1 MKKRLFILGIAIIFF
16 LFLFIL
22 LYFTV
27 TFEITLQA
35 EGNGTLQAETLRVH
49 LLGSVRIRTVPNIE
63 HGENTVL
70 QSITVNGKDMT
81 DKVRFGTLHLRFIFG
96 NQTVCARFQT
106 TDEPVRA
113 NAAVFV

>member
-1 MKKRLFILGIAIIFF
+1 MKRRFLILCTALILILSLFII
-16 LFLFIL
+16 

-27 TFEITLQA
+27 TFEITLQVT
-35 EGNGTLQAETLRVH
+35 GNGTLQAEALRVH
-49 LLGSVRIRTVPNIE
+49 PFGSVRIRAVPNIE
-63 HGENTVL
+63 NGENTVL

-96 NQTVCARFQT
+96 NQTVCAQFQT